1 MFYIYLMKKIIVLLI
16 LPILIYSQPAS
27 KKLRVLFIGNSYT
40 YVNNLPQL
48 VHDIARSNGD
58 SLLFDSYCPGGY
70 TFNNH
75 FNDANTLAKIALG
88 NWNYVVLQAQ
98 SQEPSFSPGQ
108 VSAQTLPYA
117 VLLDSVIKFHNPC
130 ATTVLYETWGR
141 KFGDPSN
148 CASYPPVCTYS
159 GMQNRLRDS
168 YKLFADTCHGI
179 MAPAG
184 EAFRQVVSTNTL
196 IDLYQADQSHPSL
209 EGSYLTACV
218 FYETLFQKSV
228 LTSTYNP
235 GIATATVSYFNL
247 VAHNLVADSASTW
260 NINKYIPKASMTVT
274 PQGPSSFQFQ
284 SGPSPFLKK
293 WFFGDGSFSV
303 LSNPTHTY
311 TNAASYTVS
320 LLVYD
325 FLNCKKDSISTTVIA
340 TQLTGIDVSK
350 TLENLGVF
358 PNPASEVLHLS
369 VGDVFA
375 NAGSFVEISDI
386 SGRII
391 YRTAYAEE
399 LNIGTL
405 QKGLYFIRVFTNLAQ
420 ANSCFIKN
428 E

>member
-1 MFYIYLMKKIIVLLI
+1 MKKIAFLLI
-16 LPILIYSQPAS
+16 LPILALSQPAS
-27 KKLRVLFIGNSYT
+27 KKIRVLFIGNSYT

-58 SLLFDSYCPGGY
+58 SLFFDSYCPGGY

-117 VLLDSVIKFHNPC
+117 VLLDSAIKYHNPC

-141 KFGDPSN
+141 KFGDASN
-148 CASYPPVCTYS
+148 CAAYPPVCTYS

-228 LTSTYNP
+228 LTSTFNP
-235 GIATATVSYFNL
+235 GIATTTVSYFNS
-247 VAHNLVADSASTW
+247 VAHHLVADSASTW
-260 NINKYIPKASMTVT
+260 NITTYIPKASMSVT

-293 WFFGDGSFSV
+293 WFFGDGAFSV
-303 LSNPTHTY
+303 TANPSHTY
-311 TNAASYTVS
+311 SSPGIYTVS

-325 FLNCKKDSISTTVIA
+325 FLNCKKDSVSTTVTV
-340 TQLTGIDVSK
+340 TQPTGIDVTK
-350 TLENLGVF
+350 TLKNIDIY
-358 PNPASEVLHLS
+358 PNPATEVLHLTIEE
-369 VGDVFA
+369 VFT
-375 NAGSFVEISDI
+375 NTNSFIEISDV
-386 SGRII
+386 SGRIV
-391 YRTAYAEE
+391 YQCAYTEE
-399 LNIGTL
+399 LNIATL